1 VDQQTA
7 LLALLLPLKQRYS
20 EADAKHSFRKCV
32 SVMFLGAPRDDEEMK
47 AIVNKLPA
55 GKSVPGQPWQAR
67 AQQRLLCS
75 RIRPHFRDK
84 PMRVRT
90 SLLFRFTSPRA
101 RARWSGCLPRWR
113 RATRSAS
120 TPRATRACC

>member
-32 SVMFLGAPRDDEEMK
+32 SVMFLSAPRDDEEVK

-75 RIRPHFRDK
+75 RNPIISVID
-84 PMRVRT
+84 
-90 SLLFRFTSPRA
+90 PRA
-101 RARWSGCLPRWR
+101 CAPPPSFSDSPHHGREPARVDAR
-113 RATRSAS
+113 RGGGARRD
-120 TPRATRACC
+120 P